1 MGLRLGTKIYWF
13 VQNPKNSSYV
23 PSTVTVMYGTF
34 LKRIQNFRNMPFSK
48 NIELCVTVS
57 VLEAVDV
64 HLSDKKG
71 LMVIGK
77 YFFQILFHF
86 TGQLLR
92 KSPKYSRV
100 PYKYPFLSCLVLF
113 KANGVKSLFGL
124 SLWVDC
130 LGFSF
135 ASWRQIGGSQFACII
150 SGNTN
155 SKLRF

>member
-77 YFFQILFHF
+77 YFFFKFCSFYWATFTQIAQIL
-86 TGQLLR
+86 
-92 KSPKYSRV
+92 SRTLQI
-100 PYKYPFLSCLVLF
+100 PILKL
-113 KANGVKSLFGL
+113 
-124 SLWVDC
+124 
-130 LGFSF
+130 FSF
-135 ASWRQIGGSQFACII
+135 VQG
-150 SGNTN
+150 
-155 SKLRF
+155 